1 LRAIGVLNYG
11 GPEQLGV
18 LELPD
23 PEPGPGEVRIRVHAA
38 AVNPADTVSREGLA
52 GRLDHR
58 HLPHVPGIEGAGVVE
73 LIGPGADGRLS
84 EGQRVMMLVLPFERN
99 RGSYAEWVV
108 VPADCVVPMPGSM
121 DFNAAATLLMNAL
134 TARMMLDRLNLSPG
148 QILAV
153 TGAAG
158 VLGCY
163 TVEMAK
169 SDGLCV
175 IADASPTDVD
185 LVRSCG
191 ADHVVQ
197 RGDDVADRIRAIVP
211 DGVPALADCAIMHG
225 LISPAVADGGRIA
238 CIRRWEGP
246 RSPRNIV
253 TELVHV
259 STRAGDTEA
268 LEEIARLATKG
279 ILTPRVARVLPVTE
293 AAQAHRMLAAGGIRG
308 RLVLDLATGR
318 PPKSGS
324 AG

>member
-1 LRAIGVLNYG
+1 
-11 GPEQLGV
+11 
-18 LELPD
+18 
-23 PEPGPGEVRIRVHAA
+23 
-38 AVNPADTVSREGLA
+38 
-52 GRLDHR
+52 
-58 HLPHVPGIEGAGVVE
+58 VPGIEGAGVIE
-73 LIGPGADGRLS
+73 LIGPGADARLS

-99 RGSYAEWVV
+99 RGAYAERVV
-108 VPADCVVPMPGSM
+108 VPAACVVPMPDNMSFSAG
-121 DFNAAATLLMNAL
+121 ATLLMNAL
-134 TARMMLDRLNLSPG
+134 TTRMMLDALDLSPG

-169 SDGLCV
+169 SDGLWV
-175 IADASPTDVD
+175 IADASPADTE

-191 ADHVVQ
+191 ADQVVE

-211 DGVPALADCAIMHG
+211 DGVPGLADCAVMNG

-238 CIRRWEGP
+238 SIRRWEGP
-246 RSPRNIV
+246 LPPRNIV

-259 STRAGDTEA
+259 STRAQDTET
-268 LEEIARLATKG
+268 LEEIARLAGKG
-279 ILTPRVARVLPVTE
+279 VLTPRVGRVLPVTE
-293 AAQAHRMLAAGGIRG
+293 AAQSHRLLAAGGIRG